1 MKQTRLSS
9 SNGLV
14 QQRICLSQRPT
25 HRPSH
30 EPIQRL
36 NRGRTDT
43 PCLTESASTVKPAR
57 MVMIRRHV
65 LRLVLTLFTAGAV
78 LGFASPALAEKFAV
92 VDVQR
97 AVTETEDGMRA
108 KATLKKLFEQRQT
121 ELSKAEQGLGQQ
133 KQSLEKDRAK
143 LTTEEYGQR
152 LETLQR
158 EAMKLQQ
165 QMMVYQQELQK
176 KQGELLERIHRGIMA
191 IIRRIA
197 TQDGFD
203 LVIDRNAVP
212 YARTDLDITDRVIT
226 QYNKQNSGKKK

>member
-1 MKQTRLSS
+1 MQHPIRATRAPDAAKLQTPR
-9 SNGLV
+9 
-14 QQRICLSQRPT
+14 
-25 HRPSH
+25 
-30 EPIQRL
+30 
-36 NRGRTDT
+36 
-43 PCLTESASTVKPAR
+43 LTESASTIKPAR
-57 MVMIRRHV
+57 MVMIRRHL
-65 LRLVLTLFTAGAV
+65 LRLVLTLLTAGAV

-133 KQSLEKDRAK
+133 KQALEKDRAT
-143 LTTEEYGQR
+143 LTRDQYAQR
-152 LETLQR
+152 LEALQR

-165 QMMVYQQELQK
+165 QMMVYQQELAK
-176 KQGELLERIHRGIMA
+176 KQGELLEKIHRGIMA

-197 TQDGFD
+197 TQDGYD
-203 LVIDRNAVP
+203 LVVDRNAVP

-226 QYNKQNSGKKK
+226 QYNKQNSGKK